1 MLASPL
7 ARRVRLASRA
17 VVAALLVAGAAHAQ
31 TGPFTPSSSWWVG
44 PGGTTGFTLG
54 GGGQIT
60 VDTNGDGLVIPP
72 TDHQHALPAAVQGA
86 QWTHHLTP
94 SRTILY
100 SVGPGDGSC
109 PGGTT
114 IYFHRIP
121 PANGGT
127 ITLLAGPECIPN
139 QIAFEGFFDQP
150 QSWTQRVAFIVD
162 RENTGFQ
169 QIRWFDL
176 NTGAATWTDVSFS
189 TVIEYV
195 RMAPSGIAAWVHS
208 DVSDGDNV
216 SDWRMVSLCA
226 ATLGQ
231 STSTGAPGLSQVGP
245 HTLNATIVP
254 DGSNLRAS
262 ITHSVTNAEV
272 ANFPVSDCSPP
283 PTLGACCLPDGSCA
297 GGVTSGDCAAAGG
310 TFRGAGSACATAN
323 CPPPPAPLLSVSKTG
338 PASTRAGRAMT
349 YVLTAR
355 NTGNASSNSVVVR
368 DQLPTGTTFVRAS
381 AGGFQ
386 NGSYAEWSLGTL
398 AAGAVR
404 TCSLTVNAPCT
415 GTSVTN
421 ATYTISGL
429 PGGTVNGSPSVV
441 TSLTSDPLT
450 FMTLTTSSV
459 ALSPTPLVT
468 GGRIRHTLQM
478 TNTLAVP
485 REDVSVSLVSSNNTT
500 VDAVLN
506 ASGGTTSVSGS
517 NLTWIVTVPASGSAT
532 LVFDAL
538 VNECRPPAL
547 TPDLLNRGLF
557 VIPRTPCGGTL
568 GFVQPDD
575 TLWLAPPPVSVAL
588 SAPSAGA
595 AQSWNGRRYVGLR
608 DGAIAEFEL
617 RVSNTEPAPGPACTV
632 TLPIPNG
639 LVPSG
644 NPPFVGIPPVG
655 TTWDANSQMITWTG
669 TPGPSSSIAIRF
681 RALVDASAGGIPRL
695 LATGDAGVCAGG
707 LTDELSV
714 VTMNP
719 EPVQPH
725 VTGLARYEG
734 LWTIRP
740 GLDNDRQPLVKFD
753 ASDQRGMTRS
763 PRGDYWVVG
772 DPNWRANPTLGEF
785 EILPSA
791 LNTTLAMDYPNDLAW
806 DAFDSTLVFAGY
818 QSGIGLRV
826 RRWKPTTNAVNVLY
840 TSPQSLYFVASHVK
854 LDPQRRVLV
863 TTGRWLLRV
872 PPGGGAPTAWASSA
886 VGSLPALAVDLD
898 GSYLVIGQ
906 DSLTGNLGKIARVD
920 PASGAFTVLADA
932 SALTGATSAMNSLV
946 VAPGSTLFAGYG
958 YGGVVAF
965 DRSPWVDTFLSG
977 TGYVDDLEWVGGAPG
992 NVDAPES
999 APGPAALWLAPP
1011 SPNPASGSTR
1021 VAFTLPVAGPVR
1033 LDVHDA
1039 SGRRVR
1045 TLAEGE
1051 HAAGRHAFTWDGR
1064 DGAGRALSAGLYF
1077 VRMEAVG
1084 RTQSRKVVLAR

>member
-1 MLASPL
+1 MPASSFV
-7 ARRVRLASRA
+7 RRVRLSAFA
-17 VVAALLVAGAAHAQ
+17 ALAALLASGVAVAQ
-31 TGPFTPSSSWWVG
+31 TGPFAPSSSWWVG
-44 PGGTTGFTLG
+44 PGGTVGFTLG

-72 TDHQHALPAAVQGA
+72 TDHQHALPTAVQGA
-86 QWTHHLTP
+86 QWTHHLSP

-100 SVGPGDGSC
+100 SVGPGGGSC
-109 PGGTT
+109 PSGTT
-114 IYFHRIP
+114 VYFHRIP
-121 PANGGT
+121 PADGGT
-127 ITLLAGPECIPN
+127 ITLISGPECIPN

-150 QSWTQRVAFIVD
+150 QSWTQRIAFIVD
-162 RENTGFQ
+162 REATGVQ

-176 NTGAATWTDVSFS
+176 NTGAATWTDLPFS

-195 RMAPSGIAAWVHS
+195 RLAPSGIAAWVHS

-231 STSTGAPGLSQVGP
+231 SSSSGVPGLSQVGP
-245 HTLNATIVP
+245 HLLNAAIVP
-254 DGSNLRAS
+254 DGANLRAS

-272 ANFPVSDCSPP
+272 ANFAVSDCSPP
-283 PTLGACCLPDGSCA
+283 PTLGACCLPNGTCA
-297 GGVTSGDCAAAGG
+297 GGVTAADCAAAGG
-310 TFRGAGSACATAN
+310 TFRGVGTACATAN
-323 CPPPPAPLLSVSKTG
+323 CPPPPAPVLSVTKTG
-338 PASTRAGRAMT
+338 PATARAGRAMT

-368 DQLPTGTTFVRAS
+368 DQLPSGTTFVRAS

-386 NGSYAEWSLGTL
+386 NGSFAEWSLGTL

-404 TCSLTVNAPCT
+404 TCSLTVNAPCF

-421 ATYTISGL
+421 GTYTIAGF
-429 PGGTVNGSPSVV
+429 PGGTVNGSPAVV

-450 FMTLTTSSV
+450 FMNLTTSSV
-459 ALSPTPLVT
+459 AISPTPLVT

-500 VDAVLN
+500 VDVVLN
-506 ASGGTTSVSGS
+506 ASGGTTSVFGS

-557 VIPRTPCGGTL
+557 IIPRTLCGGTL

-575 TLWLAPPPVSVAL
+575 TLYLAPPAVSVAV
-588 SAPSAGA
+588 SAPGAGP

-617 RVSNTEPAPGPACTV
+617 RIANTDPTPGPACTV
-632 TLPIPNG
+632 TLPVPPG
-639 LVPSG
+639 LVASS
-644 NPPFVGIPPVG
+644 NPPFVGPPPAG
-655 TTWDANSQMITWTG
+655 TTWDPNAQVITWTG
-669 TPGPSSSIAIRF
+669 TPAPSSTIAIRF

-695 LATGDAGVCAGG
+695 LATGDAGVCSGG
-707 LTDELSV
+707 LRDELSV
-714 VTMNP
+714 VVMNP
-719 EPVQPH
+719 EPAQPH

-734 LWTIRP
+734 LWTFRP
-740 GLDNDRQPLVKFD
+740 GLDINRQKLVQFD

-763 PRGDYWVVG
+763 ARGDYWVVG

-785 EILPSA
+785 EILPTA
-791 LNTTLAMDYPNDLAW
+791 LNTTLAMDYPNDVAW

-818 QSGIGLRV
+818 QSGVGLRV

-840 TSPQSLYFVASHVK
+840 TSPQSQYFLASHVK
-854 LDPQRRVLV
+854 LDAQRRVLV

-886 VGSLPALAVDLD
+886 VGNLPALAVDLD

-906 DSLTGNLGKIARVD
+906 DSLTGDLGKIARVD
-920 PASGAFTVLADA
+920 PTSGVFSVLADA
-932 SALTGATSAMNSLV
+932 HTLTGASSAMNSLV
-946 VAPGSTLFAGYG
+946 VAPDSTLFAGYG
-958 YGGVVAF
+958 YGGVVSF
-965 DRSPWVDTFLSG
+965 ERSPWASSFLVG
-977 TGYVDDLEWVGGAPG
+977 TGDVDDLEWVGGAPG

-1011 SPNPASGSTR
+1011 SPNPAPGATR
-1021 VAFTLPVAGPVR
+1021 VTFALPAAGRVR
-1033 LDVHDA
+1033 LDVLDA

-1051 HAAGRHAFTWDGR
+1051 HPAGRHVFNWDGR
-1064 DGAGRALSAGLYF
+1064 DATGHVLPAGLYF
-1077 VRMEAVG
+1077 VRLDTASRV
-1084 RTQSRKVVLAR
+1084 QSRKLVLAR

>member
-1 MLASPL
+1 MSAPPL
-7 ARRVRLASRA
+7 ARRAHVVACIALLAS
-17 VVAALLVAGAAHAQ
+17 LVAGVAFAQ
-31 TGPFTPSSSWWVG
+31 TGPFTTSSSWWVG
-44 PGGTTGFTLG
+44 PGGTTGFTVSG
-54 GGGQIT
+54 ATIT
-60 VDTNGDGLVIPP
+60 VDTNGDGLIVPP
-72 TDHQHALPAAVQGA
+72 TDFQFTLPAAVQGA
-86 QWTHHLTP
+86 SWTHHLTP

-100 SVGPGDGSC
+100 SVGPGGTSC

-114 IYFHRIP
+114 VYFHRIP

-127 ITLLAGPECIPN
+127 ITLISGPVCIPH
-139 QIAFEGFFDQP
+139 QIAFEGFFDAP
-150 QSWTQRVAFIVD
+150 QSWTQRIAFIVD
-162 RENTGFQ
+162 REATGFQ
-169 QIRWFDL
+169 QIHWFDL
-176 NTGAATWTDVSFS
+176 NTGVNVTTDLPFS

-226 ATLGQ
+226 ATLG
-231 STSTGAPGLSQVGP
+231 STISNGWPGLSQVGP
-245 HTLNATIVP
+245 HLLNATIVP
-254 DGSNLRAS
+254 DGANLRAS
-262 ITHSVTNAEV
+262 ITHSITNAEV

-283 PTLGACCLPDGSCA
+283 PTLGACCLPNGTCA
-297 GGVTSGDCAAAGG
+297 GGVTAAECAAASG
-310 TFRGAGSACATAN
+310 TFRGVGTSCATAN
-323 CPPPPAPLLSVSKTG
+323 CPPPPAPILSVTMVG
-338 PASTRAGRAMT
+338 PATSRAGRAMT

-355 NTGNASSNSVVVR
+355 NTGNASANSVVVR
-368 DQLPTGTTFVRAS
+368 DRIPTGATFVRAS

-386 NGSYAEWSLGTL
+386 NGPFADWSLGTL

-404 TCSLTVNAPCT
+404 TCSLTVNAPCS

-421 ATYTISGL
+421 DTYTIAGF
-429 PGGTVNGSPSVV
+429 PGGTVNGSPTVV
-441 TSLTSDPLT
+441 TSLTTDPLT
-450 FMTLTTSSV
+450 FLNLTTSSV

-485 REDVSVSLVSSNNTT
+485 REDVTVSLRSSDHTT
-500 VDAVLN
+500 VDAVVN
-506 ASGGTTSVSGS
+506 AGGGTTTVFGS
-517 NLTWIVTVPASGSAT
+517 NLTWIVTLPPSGSAT

-547 TPDLLNRGLF
+547 TRDLLNRGLF
-557 VIPRTPCGGTL
+557 IIPTTPCGGVL

-588 SAPSAGA
+588 SAPGAGTP
-595 AQSWNGRRYVGLR
+595 QSWNGRRYVGLR

-617 RVSNTEPAPGPACTV
+617 RVSNTDPAPGPACTV
-632 TLPIPNG
+632 YLPLPQG
-639 LVPSG
+639 LVASG
-644 NPPFVGIPPVG
+644 NPPFVGPPPAG
-655 TTWDANSQMITWTG
+655 TTWDANAQMITWTG
-669 TPGPSSSIAIRF
+669 APAPSSSIAIRF

-695 LATGDAGVCAGG
+695 TATGDAGACSGG
-707 LTDELSV
+707 LSDELSV

-725 VTGLARYEG
+725 ATGLARYEG
-734 LWTIRP
+734 LWTFRP
-740 GLDNDRQPLVKFD
+740 GLDSDRQPLVKFD

-772 DPNWRANPTLGEF
+772 DPCWRANPTLGEF
-785 EILPSA
+785 EILPSS
-791 LNTTLAMDYPNDLAW
+791 LNTSLAMDFPNDVAW

-863 TTGRWLLRV
+863 STGRWLLRM

-886 VGSLPALAVDLD
+886 IGSLPALAVDLD

-920 PASGAFTVLADA
+920 PTSGAFTVLADA
-932 SALTGATSAMNSLV
+932 GALTGAASAMNSLV
-946 VAPGSTLFAGYG
+946 VAPDSSLFAGYG
-958 YGGVVAF
+958 YGGLVGF
-965 DRSPWVDTFLSG
+965 DRSPWSSSFLAG

-992 NVDAPES
+992 NVDVPES

-1011 SPNPASGSTR
+1011 SPNPSRGPVR
-1021 VAFTLPVAGPVR
+1021 VAFTLPTAGSARVT
-1033 LDVHDA
+1033 VHDPA
-1039 SGRRVR
+1039 GRAVR
-1045 TLAEGE
+1045 TLTEGE
-1051 HAAGRHAFTWDGR
+1051 RSAGTHALVWDGR
-1064 DGAGRALSAGLYF
+1064 DDDGRALPAGLYF
-1077 VRMEAVG
+1077 VRFAAPGMV
-1084 RTQSRKVVLAR
+1084 QSRKVVLAR